1 VADYE
6 ATTFAIFY
14 NNALFLA
21 MACASSFLIFGN
33 FAPSFNYV
41 LSVAGSAGLIA
52 LFSTG
57 TK

>member
-6 ATTFAIFY
+6 ATTFSIFY
-14 NNALFLA
+14 NNALFLLL
-21 MACASSFLIFGN
+21 LI
-33 FAPSFNYV
+33 V
-41 LSVAGSAGLIA
+41 LSFFILSTTGHNLNYLLSVVGSAGLVT